1 MPLLKCGKFTLSL
14 ERPLVMGIVNV
25 TPDSFADGG
34 LFMTPAAALGQAARL
49 IDEGADLLDIGGEST
64 RPGASP
70 VEIGEELDRI
80 MPVLEGLRDSPVPVS
95 VDTSKPEVMRQA
107 IAGGASM
114 INDVSAF
121 ETDGAMEA
129 VAGSDVAL
137 CLMHKRGDPRTMQQ
151 DPHYQDVVAEV
162 MEYLA
167 SRRDAVRAAGVAA
180 ERMVVDPGFGF
191 GKNWAHNMTLLR
203 NLDRLTMLHVP
214 IMVGLSRKSMLG
226 KITGREPRD
235 RVYASVAAALLA
247 AERGAA
253 ILRVHDV
260 AATKDGLA
268 VFWAMHQGSH
278 E

>member
-1 MPLLKCGKFTLSL
+1 MPLLKCGKFTLPL

-121 ETDGAMEA
+121 EADGAMEA

-151 DPHYQDVVAEV
+151 DPHYRDVVAEV

>member
-151 DPHYQDVVAEV
+151 DPHYRDVVAEV

>member
-121 ETDGAMEA
+121 EADGAMEA

-151 DPHYQDVVAEV
+151 DPHYRDVVAEV

-247 AERGAA
+247 TERGAA

>member
-107 IAGGASM
+107 ISGGASM

-121 ETDGAMEA
+121 EAGGAMEA

-151 DPHYQDVVAEV
+151 DPHYRDVVAEV

>member
-107 IAGGASM
+107 ISGGASM

-121 ETDGAMEA
+121 EAGGAMEA

-151 DPHYQDVVAEV
+151 DPHYRDVVAEV

-247 AERGAA
+247 TERGAA

>member
-121 ETDGAMEA
+121 EADGAMEA

>member
-151 DPHYQDVVAEV
+151 DPHYQDVVTEV